1 MALSAADAARF
12 RCTRCGDC
20 CRAHRVPLTAADLG
34 RLTRF
39 TNEAPETP
47 VEWLAPLEVDMT
59 GEPESFVELSGGRR
73 LAVLAHR
80 KSACRF
86 LDASNGCTVYEA
98 RPACCRTFP
107 LERARPAP
115 DGVRRLTLLE
125 HAQCR
130 GAFDAPPD
138 AAEHLANLARRE
150 HELAEYLTI
159 VLDWN
164 RHQRRRRLAGRS
176 VEGPRRF
183 LAHVLNTTRTQ
194 HS

>member
-1 MALSAADAARF
+1 
-12 RCTRCGDC
+12 
-20 CRAHRVPLTAADLG
+20 VPLTAADLE

-39 TNEAPETP
+39 TNEAPEAL

-59 GEPESFVELSGGRR
+59 GEPESFVELAGGKR

-80 KSACRF
+80 EGACRF

-98 RPACCRTFP
+98 RPACCGTFP
-107 LERARPAP
+107 LELARPEP
-115 DGVRRLTLLE
+115 HGVRRLTLLE

-159 VLDWN
+159 VLGWN
-164 RHQRRRRLAGRS
+164 RRQRRRRLAGRRI
-176 VEGPRRF
+176 EGARQF
-183 LAHVLNTTRTQ
+183 LAHVLNPTRTRNA
-194 HS
+194 